1 MFHVHHNFTKIKV
14 IFFICRAFFK
24 NFGDKHNSTSG
35 RPYQNKIT
43 WFDNFTEEM
52 EEITINQGLV
62 HIFEKIFLALDAKTL
77 VKCSL
82 VSRSLSC
89 SLKNPRFWFKV
100 YKQQNQLYECFEK
113 CSNYWNL
120 VLEISDKNELR
131 KVELTRL
138 LKIICIDEKEDLIK
152 IGKNL
157 NIRFHPLTLSIICQE
172 FQLAN
177 YILIKFS
184 RYYKE
189 EERVSY
195 ILEWVKTSGNIK
207 AFHNFAKTYKNF
219 KIKVNAILMEHVP
232 KVLLSYEKDVEL
244 FKEYLKIFG
253 DSLQPNENG
262 DTLLH
267 FAAKYGCINIM
278 KLLAEHSKNLN
289 VQNQNHLTPMAFA
302 VKKGKIGVVRFLLS
316 INVDPNVPDKHGV
329 TPFDYAVRN
338 EFHKIVKL
346 LKPYQMK

>member
-1 MFHVHHNFTKIKV
+1 M
-14 IFFICRAFFK
+14 
-24 NFGDKHNSTSG
+24 
-35 RPYQNKIT
+35 
-43 WFDNFTEEM
+43 
-52 EEITINQGLV
+52 
-62 HIFEKIFLALDAKTL
+62 
-77 VKCSL
+77 
-82 VSRSLSC
+82 
-89 SLKNPRFWFKV
+89 
-100 YKQQNQLYECFEK
+100 
-113 CSNYWNL
+113 
-120 VLEISDKNELR
+120 
-131 KVELTRL
+131 
-138 LKIICIDEKEDLIK
+138 
-152 IGKNL
+152 
-157 NIRFHPLTLSIICQE
+157 
-172 FQLAN
+172 
-177 YILIKFS
+177 
-184 RYYKE
+184 
-189 EERVSY
+189 
-195 ILEWVKTSGNIK
+195 
-207 AFHNFAKTYKNF
+207 YKNF
-219 KIKVNAILMEHVP
+219 RIKANAILMEHVP
-232 KVLLSYEKDVEL
+232 NVLLTYENDVEL